1 MRFLTVKLVR
11 AHVQRK
17 WTDPVCLNLVVMM
30 IMMMMIMMMMI
41 MMMIIM
47 KPGSILAEVSV

>member
-30 IMMMMIMMMMI
+30 M

-47 KPGSILAEVSV
+47 KPGSILVEVSV